1 MARLDA
7 LLRLVARAWA
17 WAWAW
22 ARESKIAR
30 TVDEKRNAQS

>member
-17 WAWAW
+17 WAW
-22 ARESKIAR
+22 ESKIAR

>member
-7 LLRLVARAWA
+7 LLRLVARA

>member
-22 ARESKIAR
+22 ESKIAR
-30 TVDEKRNAQS
+30 TIDEKRNAQS